1 MKTPKALFRIT
12 SAAALAVV
20 VASPAAA
27 QVDFTTFVQIG
38 DSLTAG
44 YTDGCLVEHGQ
55 RDSFGAILARQAG
68 AASFEQPLV
77 KEPGLGPCTVLT
89 GLTASGTPIFG
100 SKPNTGTPL
109 NANLPRPYNNLA
121 VPGFTIKDTTT
132 SKTAADNG
140 NPFTDLVLRNPAFGN
155 TTQLQQAAS
164 LKPTFTTIFIG
175 NNDILNS
182 VGIATVIDG
191 ATLTTKAAFQMN
203 FQLIIDTMKAA
214 QGGTGKGIV
223 FGLPDITTIPF
234 TTTVSPFIAPGLTYL
249 GQKSKV
255 DPATGLNIGFDP
267 IAPIPATSRLTL
279 QAGNL
284 IPLGFGI
291 PCAIKSLPNC
301 DKPLPDGY
309 LSIDVSSGTPKVKVN
324 PGVVLYP
331 DEVTLAQSRTA
342 DFNGI
347 IKAAGTAAG
356 YTYFD
361 TSAYFAELKAN
372 GRDFGG
378 MIVTTSYLQG
388 GFFGYDGV
396 HPTSI
401 GYAIFANDLISFINA
416 NYGTSIPAVN
426 LSPFLFNGNAQAGG
440 YPVGLSFSSEETL
453 AWAAEIWG
461 NESFRNSFSALFSV
475 TAPEWSSRH
484 VPVAPGSGRILQGV
498 ERHGRV
504 EQP

>member
-1 MKTPKALFRIT
+1 MKTPKTRFRIA
-12 SAAALAVV
+12 SAATLAAV

-38 DSLTAG
+38 DSITAG
-44 YTDGCLVEHGQ
+44 FTDSCLVEHGQ
-55 RDSFGAILARQAG
+55 RDSFGAIIARQAG

-77 KEPGLGPCTVLT
+77 KEPGLGPCQVLT
-89 GLTASGTPIFG
+89 SLAPTFG
-100 SKPNTGTPL
+100 FKPNTGTPL
-109 NANLPRPYNNLA
+109 NLNLPRPYNNLA
-121 VPGFTIKDTTT
+121 VPGFTVKDTTT
-132 SKTAADNG
+132 SRTSADNG
-140 NPFTDLVLRNPAFGN
+140 NPLTDLVLRNPAFGN

-191 ATLTTKAAFQMN
+191 ATLTTKAAFQTN
-203 FQLIIDTMKAA
+203 FQLIVDTMKAA

-223 FGLPDITTIPF
+223 IGLPDITSLPF
-234 TTTVSPFIAPGLTYL
+234 TSTVSPFIAPGLTYL
-249 GQKSKV
+249 GRKSKI

-267 IAPIPATSRLTL
+267 IAPIPAGSLVTL
-279 QAGNL
+279 QAGPL
-284 IPLGFGI
+284 IHSGFGI
-291 PCAIKSLPNC
+291 PCAVAKLPNC
-301 DKPLPDGY
+301 DQPLPDGY

-324 PGVVLYP
+324 AGVVLYP
-331 DEVTLAQSRTA
+331 DEVLLAQSRTA
-342 DFNGI
+342 DINAV

-356 YTYFD
+356 YKYFD
-361 TSAYFAELKAN
+361 GSAYFAELKKN

-378 MIVTTSYLQG
+378 MIITTDYLKG

-401 GYAIFANDLISFINA
+401 GYAIVANDLISFINA
-416 NYGTSIPAVN
+416 NYGTSIPAVD
-426 LSPFLFNGNAQAGG
+426 LSPFLFNGNSQPGG
-440 YPVGLSFSSEETL
+440 YPVSLNFSPEETL

-461 NESFRNSFSALFSV
+461 NEEFRNGFSALFSV
-475 TAPEWSSRH
+475 TAPKWSSRH
-484 VPVAPGSGRILQGV
+484 VPVAPGSGTILPGV
-498 ERHGRV
+498 ERHDRV